1 MKNIVHVTLAAL
13 LVLGAVIPGKAEKYH
28 FDDKGKGQRAQTA
41 AGCTPSSAFEWL
53 DINNVKTRVN
63 AGGDMWWDL
72 PGGVGSKY
80 FIPANGAATSLY
92 AGSLWI
98 AGVDVNQQLKC
109 AALRFRQVGND
120 YYTGPLTI
128 DGKASITPETCA
140 KWDKIFKITRAEV
153 DEFLAAFDDQGKL
166 SSDYKM
172 PTIIEKWPAHP
183 ADDDADGISH
193 YLAPFYDKDGDGEYH
208 PENGD
213 YPYYDIDNE
222 LCHTKIPTMD
232 EEIEGSLHGSL
243 LADQVLKGD
252 QTLWW
257 IFNDKGAS
265 HTESGGQAIGMEIR
279 AQAFAFAT
287 NDEINNMTFYSYE
300 IINRS
305 TYTLTGTY
313 FSPWTDVDLGYAK
326 DDYVGC
332 DVERGLGYGY
342 NGSAT
347 DGSGQPEAYG
357 AQPPAVGIDFFQG
370 PYMDPDGLDNPKY
383 TFELHVLDSTPNATG
398 GYDYVYDTVARHQIV
413 DESINGVNFGN
424 GIVDDER
431 FGMRRFVYHNN
442 SSADNGDPTTAPQYY
457 NYLRGIWKNGA
468 KMRYGGNAF
477 SGSDV
482 VGPECDFMFPGDSDP
497 WNWGTGGIAP
507 NGGFN
512 SNGLYWTEEECH
524 NAPDDRR
531 FMQSAGP
538 FTLEPG
544 AVNYITFGV
553 PWARATSGGAWA
565 SVELL
570 RVVDDKCQ
578 ALFDNC
584 FKVIDGPNAPD
595 LTIRELDQQ
604 LIIYLSNNPL
614 SNNYKEGY
622 VELDPEI
629 PVSRVDTEISH
640 ETVYAWTGCADTTIY
655 IPHNFDPNGPYD
667 TIQCVLNG
675 VDTTLYIPQG
685 FDGTLYDTI
694 SCLVGCEAD
703 TLMDPI
709 EIHTPIETFYDRY
722 YRFEGYKVY
731 QLVNAEVGADELD
744 NTDKARLVFQCDIRN
759 NVSRIINYNYD
770 ESLQARVPALKVDGG
785 DAGITH
791 SFVVT
796 QDKFS
801 TGDNPTLVNHKTYYF
816 MAVAYAYNNFLPY
829 SQDDAL
835 GLQGQQKP
843 YLEGRKNIQCYSAV
857 PHKTV
862 NGTVLNATYGD
873 KPAITRIV
881 GIGNGGNELELTEE
895 TVHEILFDENGKVK
909 VANDSVRFGHP
920 NYPVAYHP
928 SYKAGYGPVDV
939 KIIDPLNVVN
949 TTYELSFLDFEES
962 YTHNITGNI
971 EVQGDS
977 ALRMASHWM
986 LLDLNNI
993 NDTIFCDTTTVYGDE
1008 KMIIDKGISITI
1020 NQPYEFGRIGV
1031 GQIYYDNEWHNYETV
1046 VAENNG
1052 VITSSI
1058 EFQNPEQVWLDG
1070 IRDTD
1075 NAGASSV
1082 LNWIRSG
1089 TYASTGTEGGEASDN
1104 DYAMS
1109 SSAYNAG
1116 ASKPWDP
1123 NENYENIAR
1132 GSWAPYLLTTNS
1144 KQGFNSNPGPVAAPN
1159 SRIADRFRKMNS
1171 VDIVLTSD
1179 KSLWT
1184 RCPVIEMCMDN
1195 KLSEGN
1201 VNRFILRRHASVD
1214 KEGKPY
1220 VDTIIGNDTIL
1231 FSDWLHADNPEY
1243 VSYDDNDPNYI
1254 SPMGMGWFP
1263 GYAIDV
1269 ESGMR
1274 LNLMFGEDSYLEDL
1288 NGRDMIFNP
1297 AKLQKT
1303 TVEADDGLY
1312 QLLDPVVVR
1321 GADSEPVM
1329 GGKHYVYIFRQDS
1342 IAVASSSPWKE
1353 FVCPAY
1359 DAGARTFKTLNFI
1372 QKANNANQQD
1382 IFNIEFYKLV
1392 QWVGM
1397 PMGIEDEDWLP
1408 EGNDCRIRI
1417 RLAKPYAPG
1426 YSQRDLEVMSEDLM
1440 INDLRPQYTFS
1451 IEGLSPTFNDPE
1463 KTEED
1468 LNLVTVVPNPY
1479 YAYSEYESNALMNRV
1494 KIANLPQKCVVTI
1507 FTLSGTKVRQFTKD
1521 NDEPNIDWDLTN
1533 FANTPIA
1540 SGFYLIHVKDLT
1552 SGSERV
1558 IKFYGA
1564 MRKVDLNTF

>member
-13 LVLGAVIPGKAEKYH
+13 LILGAVIPGKAEKYH
-28 FDDKGKGQRAQTA
+28 FDDQGKGQRAQTA
-41 AGCTPSSAFEWL
+41 AGCAPSSAFEWL
-53 DINNVKTRVN
+53 DINNVKTRIN

-120 YYTGPLTI
+120 YYTGPLTV
-128 DGKASITPETCA
+128 DGKASVTPETCA

-153 DEFLAAFDDQGKL
+153 DEFLGAFDQSTGKFAE
-166 SSDYKM
+166 DYVM
-172 PTIIEKWPAHP
+172 PSIIKNWPAHP
-183 ADDDADGISH
+183 SDDDAEGISH
-193 YLAPFYDKDGDGEYH
+193 YLAPFYDRDGDGEYH
-208 PENGD
+208 PEYGD

-232 EEIEGSLHGSL
+232 EEIEGSIHGSL

-383 TFELHVLDSTPNATG
+383 VYQLTVVDSIVTPSG
-398 GYDYVYDTVARHQIV
+398 SVEYVYDTVGQTQIV

-442 SSADNGDPTTAPQYY
+442 SSADNGDPSTAPQYY

-468 KMRYGGNAF
+468 KMQYGGNAF

-497 WNWGTGGIAP
+497 WNWGTGGVAP

-512 SNGLYWTEEECH
+512 QGQLFWTEEECH
-524 NAPDDRR
+524 NSPDDRR

-595 LTIRELDQQ
+595 LTIRELDQE
-604 LIIYLSNNPL
+604 LIIYLSNTAL

-622 VELDPEI
+622 IELDPEI
-629 PVSRVDTEISH
+629 PTSRIETSTYH
-640 ETVYAWTGCADTTIY
+640 ETVYAWTGCNDTVIY
-655 IPHNFDPNGPYD
+655 VPREFDPSMVTYD
-667 TIQCVLNG
+667 TVECMIGG
-675 VDTTLYIPQG
+675 VDTVLLVPQG
-685 FDGTLYDTI
+685 YYPGSGVLFDTI
-694 SCLVGCEAD
+694 ECMVGCVLD
-703 TLMDPI
+703 TLLDPI
-709 EIHTPIETFYDRY
+709 EHETTTEIFYDRY

-731 QLVNAEVGADELD
+731 QLANDEVGADELG
-744 NTDKARLVFQCDIRN
+744 NSDKARLVFQCDIRN
-759 NVSRIINYNYD
+759 NIARLVNYNYD
-770 ESLQARVPALKVDGG
+770 ESIQARVPEVKVDGN

-796 QDKFS
+796 QDAFA
-801 TGDNPTLVNHKTYYF
+801 TGDNPNLVNHKSYYY
-816 MAVAYAYNNFLPY
+816 MAVAYAYNNYLTY
-829 SQDDAL
+829 SQDDPL
-835 GLQGQQKP
+835 GMQGQQKP
-843 YLEGRKNIQCYSAV
+843 YLEGRKNIQCYTAV

-862 NGTVLNATYGD
+862 NGTVLNAVYGD
-873 KPAITRIV
+873 KPAIQRIV
-881 GIGNGGNELELTEE
+881 GQGNGGNELELEEE
-895 TVHEILFDENGKVK
+895 TIQEILFDENGNVK
-909 VANDSVRFGHP
+909 MASADVRFGDA
-920 NYPVAYHP
+920 NYPVSYHP
-928 SYKAGYGPVDV
+928 KYKAGYGPVNV
-939 KIIDPLNVVN
+939 KIVDPLNVVA
-949 TTYELSFLDFEES
+949 TTYDLWFTDFEPA
-962 YTHNITGNI
+962 YTYNLVGTADVI
-971 EVQGDS
+971 GDS
-977 ALRMASHWM
+977 AARMASHWM
-986 LLDLNNI
+986 LYDHTTQ
-993 NDTIFCDTTTVYGDE
+993 DTIPSDTTTVYGDE
-1008 KMIIDKGISITI
+1008 QMFIDRGISISFE
-1020 NQPYEFGRIGV
+1020 QPFDIGCLPV
-1031 GQIYYDNEWHNYETV
+1031 GQVYYDNEWHPFLTV
-1046 VAENNG
+1046 VAKDNG
-1052 VITSSI
+1052 MITSSI
-1058 EFQNPEQVWLDG
+1058 EFDDPDHPWLDG

-1075 NAGASSV
+1075 DAGATSA

-1089 TYASTGTEGGEASDN
+1089 MHASTGNPGNVSEN
-1104 DYAMS
+1104 DYNMAS
-1109 SSAYNAG
+1109 GANASG
-1116 ASKPWDP
+1116 QSHPWDP
-1123 NENYENIAR
+1123 QENYEHVGN
-1132 GSWAPYLLTTNS
+1132 GTWAPALLTTS
-1144 KQGFNSNPGPVAAPN
+1144 SGQGFDLNPGPLYKGE
-1159 SRIADRFRKMNS
+1159 SRVGDYFKKTSSI
-1171 VDIVLTSD
+1171 DIVLTAD

-1184 RCPVIEMCMDN
+1184 RCPVIEMSMDE

-1201 VNRFILRRHASVD
+1201 VKRFSLRKHASVD
-1214 KEGKPY
+1214 KDGNCISK
-1220 VDTIIGNDTIL
+1220 DTLNWELYPD
-1231 FSDWLHADNPEY
+1231 SC
-1243 VSYDDNDPNYI
+1243 SMDPNDANYI
-1254 SPMGMGWFP
+1254 AAQGMGWFP
-1263 GYAIDV
+1263 GYVIDV

-1274 LNLMFGEDSYLEDL
+1274 LNVAFGEDSYLEDL
-1288 NGRDMIFNP
+1288 NGRNMLFDP
-1297 AKLQKT
+1297 AKLHKT
-1303 TVEADDGLY
+1303 TIENGSGVY
-1312 QLLDPVVVR
+1312 QLTDDRVFR
-1321 GADSEPVM
+1321 GADQVPVF
-1329 GGKHYVYIFRQDS
+1329 GGKHYVYIFRNDS
-1342 IAVASSSPWKE
+1342 IPVVSSSPWKE

-1359 DAGARTFKTLNFI
+1359 DGGARLFKTLNFI
-1372 QKANNANQQD
+1372 QHQNSSAAN
-1382 IFNIEFYKLV
+1382 IFQIEFWKLV
-1392 QWVGM
+1392 EWVGM
-1397 PMGIEDEDWLP
+1397 PMGIEGEEWLP
-1408 EGNDCRIRI
+1408 EGNNCRIRV
-1417 RLAKPYAPG
+1417 RLAKPYSAG
-1426 YSQRDLEVMSEDLM
+1426 YGPRDLEVMNEDLM
-1440 INDLRPQYTFS
+1440 INELRPKYTFT
-1451 IEGLSPTFNDPE
+1451 IEGLNPTLNDPE
-1463 KTEED
+1463 KTDED
-1468 LNLVTVVPNPY
+1468 LNLITVVPNPY
-1479 YAYSEYESNALMNRV
+1479 YAYDEYETNALMNRV
-1494 KIANLPQKCVVTI
+1494 KIANLPEKCVVTI
-1507 FTLSGTKVRQFTKD
+1507 YTLNGTKVRQFKKD
-1521 NDEPNIDWDLTN
+1521 NNDPSIEWDLTN
-1533 FANTPIA
+1533 FANTPVS
-1540 SGFYLIHVKDLT
+1540 SGFYLIHIKDFT
-1552 SGSERV
+1552 SGKERV